1 MERPKLSNRFCPEGM
16 TVEEWQV
23 ALRHEFARDNEFI
36 VEHLDDNKIWGDYLV
51 HNGANHYRVAF
62 RGVRSDKN
70 FCSCLDFRTNGLGT
84 CNYRNTKKGIPG
96 DTGLIPLVTPLY
108 T

>member
-36 VEHLDDNKIWGDYLV
+36 VEDLDDNKRWGDYLV
-51 HNGANHYRVAF
+51 NHGANR
-62 RGVRSDKN
+62 
-70 FCSCLDFRTNGLGT
+70 
-84 CNYRNTKKGIPG
+84 
-96 DTGLIPLVTPLY
+96 
-108 T
+108 